1 MEETVLGKNRVTVIG
16 GTLTRANDTEPAL
29 VIGTEPRIIGRDP
42 GCDLVVD
49 DRLVSA
55 AHVELVATDRGVR
68 LKDTSRNGTFVDDMR
83 VESVYLTKAAT
94 IRIGTTTLR
103 FTPATERV
111 AARASSFGRLL
122 GETPVM
128 RTLFERLKKAAKADG
143 LAVLVTGETGT
154 GKELVAR
161 SIHEEGPRAK
171 GPFVV
176 VDCAALTPTLA
187 EGLLFGHEKGAF
199 TGASERRISPFLEA
213 DGGTVFLDELGEL
226 PLDMQ
231 PKLLRVLQEREVKSV
246 GSNKY
251 RKFDARVIAATNR
264 DLAPDMNGAF
274 RTDLFFRVAQV
285 RVQLP
290 PLRERRDD
298 ILPLVEFTTKQIAV
312 QRGEPDAFP
321 RINRESLVHLAETYH
336 WPGNVRELGNLVS
349 RAVWLDTDGEI
360 DLAAHLDEERASAS
374 VSAASQAWTAGALY
388 DDAKREALDDFQR
401 KYLSELVERCGG
413 NLSEV
418 SRQSGLSRPQVYEI
432 IRRHAL
438 TLPSPVP
445 ARPSARKA
453 RPGSG

>member
-1 MEETVLGKNRVTVIG
+1 MDATILGKSRVTVIG
-16 GTLTRANDTEPAL
+16 GTLTRAGDASPAL

-42 GCDLVVD
+42 GCDLVLD
-49 DRLVSA
+49 DPLVSA
-55 AHVELVATDRGVR
+55 AHVELVATDRGVHV
-68 LKDTSRNGTFVDDMR
+68 KDTSKNGTLVNDIG
-83 VESVYLTKAAT
+83 VLSAYLTNAAT
-94 IRIGTTTLR
+94 IRIGATTLH
-103 FTPATERV
+103 FAPATERV
-111 AARASSFGRLL
+111 TARASSFGRLL

-128 RTLFERLKKAAKADG
+128 RALFERLKKAAKADG

-187 EGLLFGHEKGAF
+187 EGLLFGHEKGSF

-231 PKLLRVLQEREVKSV
+231 PKQLRVLQEREVKSV

-274 RTDLFFRVAQV
+274 RTDLFFRIAQV
-285 RVQLP
+285 RIQLP

-298 ILPLVEFTTKQIAV
+298 ILPLVEHTTKQM
-312 QRGEPDAFP
+312 G
-321 RINRESLVHLAETYH
+321 
-336 WPGNVRELGNLVS
+336 
-349 RAVWLDTDGEI
+349 
-360 DLAAHLDEERASAS
+360 
-374 VSAASQAWTAGALY
+374 AG
-388 DDAKREALDDFQR
+388 
-401 KYLSELVERCGG
+401 
-413 NLSEV
+413 
-418 SRQSGLSRPQVYEI
+418 P
-432 IRRHAL
+432 
-438 TLPSPVP
+438 
-445 ARPSARKA
+445 
-453 RPGSG
+453 